1 MKSVDSGETRY
12 TLRPLLMKDF
22 YQFVLVVRLV
32 SAQKN
37 VTILTRG
44 ERFH

>member
-12 TLRPLLMKDF
+12 ILRPLLMKDF

-32 SAQKN
+32 SAHKKRHHLN
-37 VTILTRG
+37 AG
-44 ERFH
+44 